1 MNETLQGRCLGLIGG
16 LGVGATF
23 HYYRELAK
31 AQEVQGRA
39 LELIMA
45 HVQMSRVFEHIQ
57 ANSPGG
63 LARYLAEFISQM
75 KAGGAQVAA
84 IPAVTPHY
92 CIGELH
98 AISPLPLIS
107 ILDPV
112 AEEIIA
118 RGIGRV
124 AIFGT
129 RFTIESGLFG
139 SLGNVELVT
148 PRPSEVDYIHSTY
161 FEIAQQGRGS
171 EEQHRGLTA
180 LAHTL
185 RERDRVDAIV
195 LAGTDLSLLF
205 NHENTDFPHIDCARL
220 HLGAIMRALTAD
232 GAR

>member
-16 LGVGATF
+16 LGVGATV
-23 HYYRELAK
+23 HYYRQLAK
-31 AQEVQGRA
+31 VHEAQGRS
-39 LELIMA
+39 LELIMV

-57 ANSPGG
+57 AGTAAG
-63 LARYLAEFISQM
+63 LARYLAEFISRMQ
-75 KAGGAQVAA
+75 AGGAQVAA

-92 CIGELH
+92 CIDELN

-118 RGIGRV
+118 RRIRRV

-139 SLGNVELVT
+139 SLGSVELVT

-161 FEIAQQGRGS
+161 FEIARQGRGS
-171 EEQHRGLTA
+171 EEQYRGLTA

-185 RERDRVDAIV
+185 CERDHVDAII
-195 LAGTDLSLLF
+195 LAGTDFSLLF
-205 NHENTDFPHIDCARL
+205 NDENTDFPHIDCARL

-232 GAR
+232 GAP